1 MAPVSTVGGEL
12 NVAYNGSLSMYS
24 EADETFAQRD
34 HLGHTVQPFVSLF
47 DRLTL
52 LKLEGTHR
60 VRTHAEL
67 LYPNPNLD
75 LCPFNPKTMSFLGY
89 PKVIHY
95 LYRLNKFEHFGI
107 IRFFYL
113 CSEYYCEK
121 MHLLTLWPWR
131 LTFQPQNHVISTT
144 SQYQVWT
151 V

>member
-107 IRFFYL
+107 IRFFIYA
-113 CSEYYCEK
+113 
-121 MHLLTLWPWR
+121 P
-131 LTFQPQNHVISTT
+131 NI
-144 SQYQVWT
+144 T
-151 V
+151 VKKCTY